1 MSYPKMTIKV
11 KLSGKNR
18 VEFDL
23 IQVTDIYLKSG
34 TLMSFGRSIYLSND
48 WMIYVGNRFV
58 INKTHKIMSIPTK
71 INHSKT
77 SVIFNNEEE
86 RYDYLKSFH
95 QALLE
100 WSGNIVF
107 KNKMVFKN
115 NPEIKYHD
123 NIWIIF

>member
-1 MSYPKMTIKV
+1 MSYPKMTIRV

-18 VEFDL
+18 IEFDL
-23 IQVTDIYLKSG
+23 IQVTDIYLKNE
-34 TLMSFGRSIYLSND
+34 TLTGSDRWIYLSND
-48 WMIYVGNRFV
+48 WMIHVGNRFV

-71 INHSKT
+71 VNHSKT
-77 SVIFNNEEE
+77 SVIFNNEGE
-86 RYDYLKSFH
+86 RYNHLKSFH

-100 WSGNIVF
+100 WSGNRVF
-107 KNKMVFKN
+107 KNKSVFKN